1 MDWMMFWFWA
11 GVILILAAALVPN
24 EKYNWGSLLYSAINN
39 FLAKREAK
47 KYPDFIARWK
57 EYRAKEEELEK
68 FYNKKIIETKRNIR
82 RGTEVLCH
90 LEWDDIRREII
101 EEALKE
107 YEDELLEYETLY
119 QEISSELDKEFQQ
132 LREERRRL
140 GIKHI

>member
-1 MDWMMFWFWA
+1 MFWFWT

-47 KYPDFIARWK
+47 KYPDFTARWK
-57 EYRAKEEELEK
+57 EYNVKEKELEK
-68 FYNKKIIETKRNIR
+68 FYNEKIIETNRNIR
-82 RGTEVLCH
+82 RCINVLCH
-90 LEWDDIRREII
+90 LKEDDFRRGII
-101 EEALKE
+101 EETLKE
-107 YEDELLEYETLY
+107 DRDELLECETLY
-119 QEISSELDKEFQQ
+119 QEISNELDKEFQQ